1 MVRHIFVVEQ
11 RDYDHHEDDAKV
23 ETYVNRA
30 YATVKAANEAAR
42 MDMEEVMEG
51 ALDPDEEPEESTNA
65 DGGLELVC
73 FPRTDDRDHVEI
85 SVRKIQFH
93 GILAAEMEGIAA
105 KHKLYAL
112 ESAQSGGPAS
122 KKQKRGVEVDEEEV
136 EDDDE
141 EEDDGDDED
150 DDGEEEK
157 EEELQLFK
165 P

>member
-1 MVRHIFVVEQ
+1 MVRHIYVVEQ

-23 ETYVNRA
+23 ETYVDRA

-73 FPRTDDRDHVEI
+73 LPRTDDRDHVEI

-93 GILAAEMEGIAA
+93 GILAAEMAGIDAQ
-105 KHKLYAL
+105 HKLHAL
-112 ESAQSGGPAS
+112 ELAHSGGPAS
-122 KKQKRGVEVDEEEV
+122 KKQKRSVEVEVEEEEV

-141 EEDDGDDED
+141 EEDEDED
-150 DDGEEEK
+150 EQK
-157 EEELQLFK
+157 
-165 P
+165 

>member
-1 MVRHIFVVEQ
+1 MVHHIYLVEQ

-85 SVRKIQFH
+85 SVRKINFY
-93 GILAAEMEGIAA
+93 GILAAEMAGIDAQ
-105 KHKLYAL
+105 HKLHAL
-112 ESAQSGGPAS
+112 ELAQSSGPAS
-122 KKQKRGVEVDEEEV
+122 KKQKRSLEVEEEEV
-136 EDDDE
+136 EGHDE
-141 EEDDGDDED
+141 EEDEDGDEQ
-150 DDGEEEK
+150 K
-157 EEELQLFK
+157 
-165 P
+165 

>member
-1 MVRHIFVVEQ
+1 MVRHIYVVEQ

-23 ETYVNRA
+23 ETLVNRA

-42 MDMEEVMEG
+42 MDMAEVMEG
-51 ALDPDEEPEESTNA
+51 ALDPDEEPEESTNT
-65 DGGLELVC
+65 DGGLEL
-73 FPRTDDRDHVEI
+73 I
-85 SVRKIQFH
+85 SVRKINFY

-136 EDDDE
+136 EDDEE
-141 EEDDGDDED
+141 EEDDVEED
-150 DDGEEEK
+150 DDGEEEE

-165 P
+165 S